1 MKNKYILFYIIII
14 SCLFSCKEN
23 RYKNAETITRSDFK
37 ETRVLNGERIEF
49 NDLLMKPVS
58 ITYRD
63 SLLYMKNRSTEN
75 YFHVFNPYTLSKIG
89 EFGAFGNGPNDFM
102 EPVIIQSDDHWLWIL
117 NQMKRSL
124 SRYKIDFKEGEI
136 EIIENNK
143 IAFDD
148 HVDQLA
154 VLDNNTIIASMMK
167 PEDKKFYFF
176 NGQGELTATGGEYPE
191 SGIEF
196 TNFEKIEGFMCQIAV
211 NHKYKRIFVSHKQT
225 DLIEIYDFDG
235 KLLHRKH
242 GPDHFFPVVKQTS
255 DGDMV
260 KVRSNP
266 GTSRDGYFSPKYA
279 GEEVFVL
286 YSGVVFNGSNAMY
299 QIDQIYVFDW
309 EGTPLKIYKLD
320 QPIFN
325 FDVDVKNRVIY
336 GLSAEP
342 EFHVIAFKY

>member
-1 MKNKYILFYIIII
+1 MKNKYIFFHIIII
-14 SCLFSCKEN
+14 SGLFSCREN
-23 RYKNAETITRSDFK
+23 QYKNAETIILSDFK
-37 ETRVLNGERIEF
+37 ETRVLNGDRIEF

-63 SLLYMKNRSTEN
+63 SLLYMKNRGTEN
-75 YFHVFNPYTLSKIG
+75 YFHVFDPYTLGKIG
-89 EFGAFGNGPNDFM
+89 EFGEFGNGPKDFI
-102 EPVIIQSDDHWLWIL
+102 EPVIVQSNDHWLWIL

-124 SRYKIDFKEGEI
+124 SSYKIDFEEGKI

-154 VLDNNTIIASMMK
+154 VLDSNTIIASMMK
-167 PEDKKFYFF
+167 PEAKRFYFF
-176 NGQGELTATGGEYPE
+176 DGRGELTATGGGYPE

-196 TNFEKIEGFMCQIAV
+196 TDFEKIEGFMSQIAV
-211 NHKYKRIFVSHKQT
+211 NYKYKRIFVSHKQT

-242 GPDHFFPVVKQTS
+242 GPDHFFPAVKQTN
-255 DGDMV
+255 DGETV

-266 GTSRDGYFSPKYA
+266 GKSRDGYFSPKYA

-286 YSGVVFNGSNAMY
+286 YSGIVYEPGNAMY

-309 EGTPLKIYKLD
+309 EGSPLKIYKLD
-320 QPIFN
+320 QAIFN